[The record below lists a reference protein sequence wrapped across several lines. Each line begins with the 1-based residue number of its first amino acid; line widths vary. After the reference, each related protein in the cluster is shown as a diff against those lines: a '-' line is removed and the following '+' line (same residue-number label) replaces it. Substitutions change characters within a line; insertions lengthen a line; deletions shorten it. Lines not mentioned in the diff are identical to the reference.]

1 MFGVGIVRDHDEE
14 MAFNDDDD
22 VEDEDEELD
31 FSYDDEHDDVDD
43 DDDDVD
49 DDEDDDDDDEDEN
62 VMPTPVHLVTEM
74 NKIKTNDP
82 NFTTLEVG
90 VTYKGLGEAYMYI
103 PPANPTFPGDDWAG
117 LGQAIGRSKYL
128 TELSFHIDSW
138 RHFFNIRPNSGA
150 LLEFLPGFISNR
162 SIQKLSI
169 GCWDFNREEILDN
182 LKLFF
187 KHNQVLESLEVI
199 SGRDQDGD
207 EDSDD
212 NYKIK
217 YDGPMR
223 HYPIYS
229 ALLLFHSLKEF
240 KLDNDPDTSFY
251 ADDVIEALNGHTC
264 LRKLSL
270 SGVIIEMKGFTEL
283 AIMRQNPMSNLTTLH
298 LHNCDIDSEGMIFF
312 AGCLSSYSTLKE
324 LTISSARGKYGWQP
338 ILFSALQSSNIKLTG
353 LDFSGTWINNDD
365 ARSLSKTLLCH
376 NATIKNLSL
385 GALVGNLVTVTA
397 GWSDFFESLRSTNSA
412 LETLNLCDNTITNGT
427 LITLERA
434 LINNSRLR
442 ELCLQ
447 GNSSVTPEG
456 WKTLSRVLRN
466 PNSSLEVL
474 DLRNNRM
481 NDKVVVSFAEALANN
496 HRLRELNLDL
506 YYKRIS
512 NLTSDGLAAFYR
524 VLCDNTSI
532 TNTYYSN
539 HTLQRIFGDIR
550 ELPFDIDLYSLLR
563 MNNESNKFEVARLKI
578 IMEHFAATKSTC
590 SSSSPQWRYA
600 TLGRVSNK
608 RSLLINVPAVRII

>member
-1 MFGVGIVRDHDEE
+1 M
-14 MAFNDDDD
+14 
-22 VEDEDEELD
+22 
-31 FSYDDEHDDVDD
+31 
-43 DDDDVD
+43 
-49 DDEDDDDDDEDEN
+49 
-62 VMPTPVHLVTEM
+62 
-74 NKIKTNDP
+74 
-82 NFTTLEVG
+82 
-90 VTYKGLGEAYMYI
+90 
-103 PPANPTFPGDDWAG
+103 
-117 LGQAIGRSKYL
+117 
-128 TELSFHIDSW
+128 
-138 RHFFNIRPNSGA
+138 
-150 LLEFLPGFISNR
+150 
-162 SIQKLSI
+162 
-169 GCWDFNREEILDN
+169 
-182 LKLFF
+182 
-187 KHNQVLESLEVI
+187 I
-199 SGRDQDGD
+199 SGRDQDED

-212 NYKIK
+212 DYKIK
-217 YDGPMR
+217 YDGLMR

-251 ADDVIEALNGHTC
+251 ADDVIKALNGHTC

-270 SGVIIEMKGFTEL
+270 SGVIIEMKGFSEL
-283 AIMRQNPMSNLTTLH
+283 ASMRQNPMSNLTTLH
-298 LHNCDIDSEGMIFF
+298 LHNCKIDSDGMIFF

-324 LTISSARGKYGWQP
+324 LTISSTRGKYGWQP
-338 ILFSALQSSNIKLTG
+338 ILFTGMQRSNIKLTG

-481 NDKVVVSFAEALANN
+481 SDKVVVSFAEALANN
-496 HRLRELNLDL
+496 HRLRELKLDL
-506 YYKRIS
+506 YYKRIC
-512 NLTSDGLAAFYR
+512 NFTSDGLAAFYR
-524 VLCDNTSI
+524 VLCDNTI
-532 TNTYYSN
+532 IMNTYYSN
-539 HTLQRIFGDIR
+539 HTLERIFGDIR
-550 ELPFDIDLYSLLR
+550 ELTFDIEDLSLLPSSWALVNILQI
-563 MNNESNKFEVARLKI
+563 NNESNKSEVARLKI
-578 IMEHFAATKSTC
+578 IMEHFSFSEINMQIFADMELNVRPHAIAWMAQDNHLRFGVLEDFIHDNHLYSFL
-590 SSSSPQWRYA
+590 R
-600 TLGRVSNK
+600 TLP
-608 RSLLINVPAVRII
+608 SLLERQRPSTDQVMCWW